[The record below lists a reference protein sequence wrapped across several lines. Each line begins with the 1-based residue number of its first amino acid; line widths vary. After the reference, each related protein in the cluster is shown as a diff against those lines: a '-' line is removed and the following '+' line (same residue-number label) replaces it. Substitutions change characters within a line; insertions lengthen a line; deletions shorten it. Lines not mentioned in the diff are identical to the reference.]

1 MSLTTST
8 SLFDHF
14 LTTPTA
20 AAELVSAILCFHTR
34 LVQVLHGTADGSIMA
49 HSDVELAFPAND
61 GLDDIVE
68 ASRPFAI
75 KHNVSFGDL

>member
-1 MSLTTST
+1 M
-8 SLFDHF
+8 
-14 LTTPTA
+14 
-20 AAELVSAILCFHTR
+20 
-34 LVQVLHGTADGSIMA
+34 LHGAADGSIMA

-68 ASRPFAI
+68 TSRPFAI